1 LNGVLQIPTTAYSV
15 SGTTLTF
22 TSPPATGDKIE
33 VRRFS
38 TTATVSTLESSNG
51 FVSLTTNNSFAN
63 INAGT
68 ASPTTRMSFDTTGNV
83 SVTANIAPSA
93 NVAYDLGNNNNW
105 YKNIFVN
112 STVTGGADLA
122 ENYIADAVYP
132 PGTVV
137 EFGGVEEVTASMT
150 EASVRVAGVITS
162 NPAHVM
168 NGGLKGSTVASVALL
183 GRVPVNVIGP
193 VYKGDMLV
201 SAGYGYARACAA
213 PTIGSVIG
221 KSLANFE
228 GEKGSVEVVVGR
240 L

>member
-1 LNGVLQIPTTAYSV
+1 
-15 SGTTLTF
+15 
-22 TSPPATGDKIE
+22 
-33 VRRFS
+33 
-38 TTATVSTLESSNG
+38 
-51 FVSLTTNNSFAN
+51 
-63 INAGT
+63 
-68 ASPTTRMSFDTTGNV
+68 MSFDTTGNV